1 MLPGMQRQATAPD
14 RPSRRAHDGAVRLTA
29 AGWLV
34 GLVTTALV
42 LGTPLLVP
50 AYRDPELHLVLDT
63 SDTCIAL
70 LVAYLLHGRFLR
82 SHRLRD
88 LLLSQA
94 LLLLAVAGLG
104 LSLVLGLLGDHAPG
118 TVDAW
123 LPVGLRSC
131 AAVLVLVSAF
141 AGDRCV
147 EGTGR
152 TVRLVTG
159 AGAVVAFLL
168 VWGLRDRLPVAVVE
182 QDVTSPAARP
192 SLDGHPLVLLAYAV
206 STVCFLVASTAF
218 TRRSRADEGGRP
230 DSLLVCLGPAFAL
243 AGFARVNYLLYPSLY
258 SGWLYTGDVLRTA
271 SYVVLLAGATR
282 EIRHYWVAQADA
294 AVLADRRRLARD
306 LHDGVVQ
313 ELAYIRLET
322 LAMDEAGDAKVRVVD
337 SCDRAIDEARAA
349 VDALGRGGDEPLGQ
363 VLHRAARHVADR
375 YDARLDVALDPT
387 VTAHPDHQYALVR
400 ITREAVSNA
409 IRHGRV
415 SRVCL
420 RLEQDGHGRRRL
432 LVVDD
437 GGGFDPSQA
446 DGTASGFGIRSMVE
460 RARGLDGTVDIRSEP
475 GRGTT
480 VEVTW

>member
-1 MLPGMQRQATAPD
+1 MLPGMQRQAWAPD
-14 RPSRRAHDGAVRLTA
+14 RPLRGVRADAVRLTV
-29 AGWLV
+29 AGWAV
-34 GLVTTALV
+34 GLATTALV

-50 AYRDPELHLVLDT
+50 AYRNPELHLVLDT
-63 SDTCIAL
+63 ADTCIAL

-82 SHRLRD
+82 SHRLQD

-131 AAVLVLVSAF
+131 AAALVLAAAF
-141 AGDRCV
+141 AGDRRV
-147 EGTGR
+147 EGTGGR
-152 TVRLVTG
+152 ARLVTL
-159 AGAVVAFLL
+159 AGVVAVFLL
-168 VWGLRDRLPVAVVE
+168 LWSLRDSLPVAVVE
-182 QDVTSPAARP
+182 QDVESAARP
-192 SLDGHPLVLLAYAV
+192 SLSGHPLVLLAYAV
-206 STVCFLVASTAF
+206 ATVCFLVASAAF
-218 TRRSRADEGGRP
+218 TRRTRVGEGGRP

-258 SGWLYTGDVLRTA
+258 SGWLYTGDLLRTA
-271 SYVVLLAGATR
+271 SYVVLLVGAAR
-282 EIRHYWVAQADA
+282 EIRQYWVAQADA

-322 LAMDEAGDAKVRVVD
+322 VGMEGDGEVKLRVVE
-337 SCDRAIDEARAA
+337 SCDRATDEARAA
-349 VDALGRGGDEPLGQ
+349 VDALGRGADEPLGQ

-375 YDARLDVALDPT
+375 YDARLDVELDPT

-415 SRVCL
+415 SQVCL
-420 RLEQDGHGRRRL
+420 RLCHDDHGRRRL

-437 GGGFDPSQA
+437 GGGFDPSEA
-446 DGTASGFGIRSMVE
+446 DGTASGFGIRSMEE

-475 GRGTT
+475 GKGTT